1 MEAGATKTGELWQV
15 NGRTCLPLSL
25 YPMMANLAHGPTH
38 LSKGAMSAL
47 VLEHWFAPGIQTLF
61 EKFVQGCLTC
71 ARHNPGRF
79 VKTPKK
85 HTPKPLYP
93 FQRVQVDY
101 IQLPKVST
109 YEYVLVAIDVFSG
122 CPEAWPVTTAT
133 AKNTAKKIL
142 SEVVCR
148 YGIPEVIESDRGTHF
163 TGEIMGHILKTLGIT
178 QALHTPYH
186 PESSGKV
193 ERLNG
198 TIKLKLQKYLDSHSS
213 MNWVE
218 ALPVVLYAIHTTP
231 TGQEKLSSFKILF
244 GSAPRTGLYFPQ
256 QLQADYSTLTSYLVE
271 LHEHLSKVHSRV
283 FSSIPDP
290 NSLEGTHSLVPGD
303 WVVLKRHVRKTLE
316 PRFDGPYQVQLT
328 TPTAVKLN
336 GRPVWV
342 HASHCKKVLK
352 TDSHEQESSPTVVNP
367 TSCENNVDQ

>member
-1 MEAGATKTGELWQV
+1 MPDLSLLQELQAQITPQDKKVWMEAGATKTGELWQV
-15 NGRTCLPLSL
+15 NGRTCLPRSL

-71 ARHNPGRF
+71 ARHSPGRF

-122 CPEAWPVTTAT
+122 WPEAWSVTTAT

-148 YGIPEVIESDRGTHF
+148 DGIPEVIESDRGTHF

-178 QALHTPYH
+178 QALHSQQYGVTIVVVQDGITH
-186 PESSGKV
+186 EV
-193 ERLNG
+193 RL
-198 TIKLKLQKYLDSHSS
+198 LRLLLS
-213 MNWVE
+213 
-218 ALPVVLYAIHTTP
+218 VLY
-231 TGQEKLSSFKILF
+231 
-244 GSAPRTGLYFPQ
+244 
-256 QLQADYSTLTSYLVE
+256 
-271 LHEHLSKVHSRV
+271 
-283 FSSIPDP
+283 
-290 NSLEGTHSLVPGD
+290 
-303 WVVLKRHVRKTLE
+303 
-316 PRFDGPYQVQLT
+316 
-328 TPTAVKLN
+328 
-336 GRPVWV
+336 
-342 HASHCKKVLK
+342 
-352 TDSHEQESSPTVVNP
+352 
-367 TSCENNVDQ
+367 